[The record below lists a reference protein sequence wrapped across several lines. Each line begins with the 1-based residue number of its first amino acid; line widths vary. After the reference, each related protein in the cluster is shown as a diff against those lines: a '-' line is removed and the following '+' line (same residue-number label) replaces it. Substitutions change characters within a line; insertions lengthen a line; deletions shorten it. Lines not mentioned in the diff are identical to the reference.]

1 VLGFGLGIKA
11 FRAHAPPCNP
21 GRLQGRYFK
30 SWGPIS
36 MVSILICLRHLIRCL
51 VLQIR
56 GIPRVGIA
64 IVIRTYGQRAVRLPN
79 ALICRHRAGRIRF
92 RSIHPLRSVSRQRP
106 HASGIHLAGL
116 RRWLSDYCEGRL
128 QPQIPPGPIFGI
140 RYMRSYNISATLNC
154 SYGIADGR
162 CYARI

>member
-1 VLGFGLGIKA
+1 MIKNLKINCAGFGLGIKA

-64 IVIRTYGQRAVRLPN
+64 IVIRTYGQRAVRAPKRSDLP
-79 ALICRHRAGRIRF
+79 AQSREDTIQIHSSPAECLQAEAPMPAG
-92 RSIHPLRSVSRQRP
+92 SIWPGCGVGCPITVRGDSSHKF
-106 HASGIHLAGL
+106 
-116 RRWLSDYCEGRL
+116 L
-128 QPQIPPGPIFGI
+128 QVPSSE
-140 RYMRSYNISATLNC
+140 YDT
-154 SYGIADGR
+154 
-162 CYARI
+162 